1 MKNSILYEVKK
12 EKKQLGKTAL
22 ELEPVS
28 WRGGGGVEGKIGRN
42 TPSLS
47 FVIASLLPGEGFQAT
62 AQGGGDPAE
71 PDSLPEL
78 RRKC

>member
-1 MKNSILYEVKK
+1 MLEITRKLNKIHETTVFRHRTSGCASQITEMR
-12 EKKQLGKTAL
+12 KQ
-22 ELEPVS
+22 EM
-28 WRGGGGVEGKIGRN
+28 
-42 TPSLS
+42 S